1 MRENKK
7 GKISLY
13 IKDAELRHDIEL
25 LALYDEASITD
36 LVSNA
41 LQAYANSR
49 AEDIDFMRR
58 QEQEI
63 TDYKQRRSNHDG

>member
-58 QEQEI
+58 QEQER
-63 TDYKQRRSNHDG
+63 KERRSGHDG